1 MALLRNFRPGFRTH
15 WHFATSSPE
24 AGVSEK
30 LSGFSFV
37 KSNDR
42 AGRRRSFSQFY
53 KRHYLL
59 FRALLLTLVWE
70 VVAEVIG
77 LLAFIIFPPTNDL
90 PAFLPGQHSPLLS
103 IWARWDS
110 VWYLMIA
117 GQGYGPKIGILQA
130 FFPAY
135 PGLVHVVSLALGGS
149 TLLAGVLIN
158 RVLLLAAVA
167 VFTQLVREEVGDRA
181 AMSAPL
187 FFLLAPAAVFFLA
200 AYTETLF
207 LLACLGC
214 FLAMRHERWALA
226 GLCCAVA
233 TATRL
238 PGIILAGAVLIE
250 GFEHR
255 RFWRGLGAAALGLAG
270 LVAYALYLG
279 VLYRDPLAFQHAY
292 QYGWGGRHFTLALWV
307 GPQQYINVLA
317 GSWPWTDRGLI
328 TLWSCLAA
336 LVVDVLLLALM
347 WRSLRW
353 SYRLFVLGNL
363 ALPLCSATLFAYNRY
378 SLVLFPFLL
387 VACRWTQ
394 QRPTLREG
402 ALLTMGSF
410 SVLNIAM
417 FAASYWVG

>member
-1 MALLRNFRPGFRTH
+1 MAQLRNFRAGFRAS

-24 AGVSEK
+24 AGISEK
-30 LSGFSFV
+30 LSGFSFI
-37 KSNDR
+37 KSTDR

-53 KRHYLL
+53 KRHYLIL
-59 FRALLLTLVWE
+59 RALLLTLVWE

-77 LLAFIIFPPTNDL
+77 ILAFIIFPPTNDIA
-90 PAFLPGQHSPLLS
+90 AFLPGQHSPLLS

-135 PGLVHVVSLALGGS
+135 PGLIHVVSAALGGN

-167 VFTQLVREEVGDRA
+167 IFTQLVREEAGDRA

-187 FFLLAPAAVFFLA
+187 FFLLVPAAVFFLA

-207 LLACLGC
+207 LLACVGC
-214 FLAMRHERWALA
+214 FLAARHKRWALA

-238 PGIILAGAVLIE
+238 PGVILAGALVIE

-255 RFWRGLGAAALGLAG
+255 QFWRGLGAATLGMAG
-270 LVAYALYLG
+270 LVAYALYLA

-307 GPQQYINVLA
+307 GPQQYISALA
-317 GSWPWTDRGLI
+317 GSWPWTDRGMI
-328 TLWSCLAA
+328 TFWSCLAA
-336 LVVDVLLLALM
+336 LVIDVLLLALM

-353 SYRLFVLGNL
+353 SYRLFVLGNM

-387 VACRWTQ
+387 VACCWTQ
-394 QRPTLREG
+394 KRPTLREG
-402 ALLTMGSF
+402 ALLTMGGF
-410 SVLNIAM
+410 SVLNIVL